1 MTTVPAPD
9 REHRPGR
16 LLVRARPASPRGDDR
31 VRDHAD
37 GLWTAIRAAD
47 ASSAADLVAGA
58 LRAGLAP
65 ETVLLDVIGA
75 VQRKVGV
82 EWAANRMSVAEEHA
96 ATAVNEHAL
105 TALVARRPA
114 PTRGRV
120 TVACVDKE
128 WHALPARFLAEVLRL
143 RGWRVDHLGA
153 RVPTAH
159 LISRLHRAGATA
171 VCLSA
176 SLSTRLPAAHAAVT
190 AVQATGV
197 PVMVGGLAFGVDG
210 RYARLLGAD
219 AWASDA
225 RGAADRLAAGP
236 LPAPRP
242 PRQAVDDLP
251 HLADQ
256 EYTLVARCARG
267 LVRRTF
273 QGLERR
279 LPPMRDYT
287 AEQLERTAED
297 LAQIVDFLAAALYVD
312 DADVFTGFL
321 TWTAEVL
328 TTRGVPA
335 HVVPPALDL
344 LEEQLRDFP
353 RARGLVAAGRE
364 ALGPFVRGRPASA
377 PAP

>member
-16 LLVRARPASPRGDDR
+16 LLVRARPASPHGDDR
-31 VRDHAD
+31 VREHMD
-37 GLWTAIRAAD
+37 GLWTAVRAAD
-47 ASSAADLVAGA
+47 AYSAAEVVADA
-58 LRAGLAP
+58 LHAGLDP

-75 VQRKVGV
+75 VQRRVGA
-82 EWAANRMSVAEEHA
+82 EWAANRMSVADEHA
-96 ATAVNEHAL
+96 ATAINDRAVAAL
-105 TALVARRPA
+105 AAHRPA

-128 WHALPARFLAEVLRL
+128 WHALPARLLTEVLRL

-153 RVPTAH
+153 QVPTAH
-159 LISRLHRAGATA
+159 LISQIHRAGSTV

-176 SLSTRLPAAHAAVT
+176 SLSTRLPVAHGAVT

-197 PVMVGGLAFGVDG
+197 PVMAGGLAFGVDG

-242 PRQAVDDLP
+242 PHQAVDDLP

-273 QGLERR
+273 QDLQRR
-279 LPPMRDYT
+279 LPALRDYT
-287 AEQLERTAED
+287 AEQWERTAED

-344 LEEQLRDFP
+344 LEGQLRDFP
-353 RARGLVAAGRE
+353 RARRLIADGRE

-377 PAP
+377 P